1 MVEADRPALTVN
13 AEETAQAPSLV
24 TERLRLEIR
33 KQPLRLRFYDA
44 QGRLLSADEGPAA
57 WAGRTAPPSPILC
70 CLTTSTSWAWARR
83 SAPLDKRDHKW
94 EMWNTDA
101 RPRHLPTMD
110 PLYESFPV
118 YLGLWPGLG
127 YARFFDNT

>member
-24 TERLRLEIR
+24 TERLRLEIG
-33 KQPLRLRFYDA
+33 KQPLHLRFYDA
-44 QGRLLSADEGPAA
+44 QGRLLSADEGTRGLG
-57 WAGRTAPPSPILC
+57 WQDGAPVAHFVLPDDEHILG
-70 CLTTSTSWAWARR
+70 LGEKVG
-83 SAPLDKRDHKW
+83 PLDKRDHKW

-101 RPRHLPTMD
+101 HPRHLPTMD

-118 YLGLWPGLG
+118 YLGLRPGLG